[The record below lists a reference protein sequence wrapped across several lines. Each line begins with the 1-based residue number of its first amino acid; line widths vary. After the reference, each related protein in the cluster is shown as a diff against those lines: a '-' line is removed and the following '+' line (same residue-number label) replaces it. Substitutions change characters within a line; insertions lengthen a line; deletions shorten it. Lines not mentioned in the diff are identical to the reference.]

1 MGPAIQADAPHPDQ
15 PLSRPLLFFCLLLVL
30 QGCSLFTPRE
40 PEDPVDEAG
49 TFLQPDTPEQVIENI
64 RAAIAELNPP
74 NYGRS
79 ISLELAFMPTASAAA
94 QDPSIWSN
102 WSQTEEQQYFS
113 TMAAAAQFGVN
124 HELRLS
130 DETVSI
136 ISDTRYDLDASY
148 TLTINHNRPDV
159 PTTVQGRLIWVI
171 TQGEDGL
178 WSLAEWTDREVGSTA
193 SWSTLKS
200 VFIK

>member
-1 MGPAIQADAPHPDQ
+1 M
-15 PLSRPLLFFCLLLVL
+15 LLFLLA

-64 RAAIAELNPP
+64 RAAIAELNTP

-79 ISLELAFMPTASAAA
+79 INQEFIFRPTASAAA
-94 QDPSIWSN
+94 LDPAIWSN
-102 WSQTEEQQYFS
+102 WSQSEEQQYFG
-113 TMAAAAQFGVN
+113 TMAAAAQFGAN
-124 HELRLS
+124 HQLQLN
-130 DETVSI
+130 DETISI
-136 ISDTRYDLDASY
+136 ISEDQYVLDASY
-148 TLTINHNRPDV
+148 ILSINHNRPDV
-159 PTTVQGRLIWVI
+159 PTMAQGRLIWVI

-178 WSLAEWTDREVGSTA
+178 WSLKEWTDREVGGVA

-200 VFIK
+200 EFVK